1 MDSAEAP
8 LGSPPAGPPTVQEEA
23 PGKAYVALVHLLGRA
38 LLGYADPAR
47 RTARLQRALERARAD
62 RQRLTSILAREE
74 AIDPHGGSAR
84 DRQERKLA
92 SLQRRCESLEEAV
105 RRTAFKREIY
115 FAGLE
120 VTPDEVHYAAVG
132 GLLLSFVALVGTLV
146 ALVVLS
152 QGVVSPFLLV
162 VALLAFVLPISLY
175 LFVYNYPG
183 MLARRLRVQTLGR
196 APEAV
201 HYMAMSLR
209 LNRSLPRAVR
219 FASENVEG
227 NLGAALKKVQWDV
240 MSRKHPSL
248 EESFLHFADEWGN
261 WNEDF
266 MRSMY
271 ALRLS
276 THEKTDEGLTRNLE
290 KAQDIVLS
298 GTRRKIEEFA
308 SSLSGPTTVFFA
320 LGVLL
325 PLVIGAMLPMVFLS
339 NLANVGNLGAGPGAG
354 AGTAGAPSTTGSAGT
369 SANSTNSI
377 VTVVGFVLAMDVGF
391 PFVALL
397 YSMQI
402 LSKRPGTVTPPRP
415 PEQGVRR
422 PSRGESALLA
432 AATGG
437 LAGALALPAYLG
449 YFGPP
454 GTLAWPVFVL
464 LGLGAGI
471 SMGVHVRTR
480 ALAKRGNALQKLEN
494 EFPDTLFQLASRMG
508 EGLRFERAV
517 ERTSAGM
524 RGTES
529 SQFFDRTLHV
539 LRVSGG
545 TPEQAL
551 FGSARGPG
559 LLTRYPSR
567 QMRVS
572 LRALLEA
579 ASKGPQAVTDTV
591 IPMAQHLKELR
602 NTDASIRTSLRGTVQ
617 MMKGSAFFFAPIVMG
632 MTGALYL
639 LLSGVLASGALAVP
653 PPLFFAVMGVYLLEM
668 VFIIGAFSI
677 GIETGGDRLKFWT
690 LVGQFLWLAVLVYA
704 VGAFLGIVFLGGGA
718 GS

>member
-1 MDSAEAP
+1 MDNGETP
-8 LGSPPAGPPTVQEEA
+8 LGAPPPGAPTVQEEA
-23 PGKAYVALVHLLGRA
+23 PGRGYVSFVHLMGRA
-38 LLGYADPAR
+38 LLGYADPAK
-47 RTARLQRALERARAD
+47 RTARLTRALDRARAD
-62 RQRLTSILAREE
+62 RQRLTAVLAREE
-74 AIDPHGGSAR
+74 AVDPHGGSSR
-84 DRQERKLA
+84 ERMERKLT
-92 SLQRRCESLEEAV
+92 SLQKRCEQLDESV

-120 VTPDEVHYAAVG
+120 VTPDEVHYAAIGV
-132 GLLLSFVALVGTLV
+132 LVLSFVALAATLV
-146 ALVVLS
+146 ALTFLS

-162 VALLAFVLPISLY
+162 IGLLTFVLPISFY

-183 MLARRLRVQTLGR
+183 LLAKRLRIQTLGR

-298 GTRRKIEEFA
+298 GTRRKIEEFSA
-308 SSLSGPTTVFFA
+308 SLSGPTTVFFA

-339 NLANVGNLGAGPGAG
+339 NLANVGNLGAGPSATPG
-354 AGTAGAPSTTGSAGT
+354 GTATTPPATS
-369 SANSTNSI
+369 SANATSSL
-377 VTVVGFVLAMDVGF
+377 VTVIGFVLAMDVGF
-391 PFVALL
+391 PLVALL

-415 PEQGVRR
+415 PESGVKR
-422 PSRGESALLA
+422 PSLAEAILLGLVA
-432 AATGG
+432 GG
-437 LAGALALPAYLG
+437 AVGASALPAYLG
-449 YFGPP
+449 WLGSP
-454 GTLAWPVFVL
+454 GTLAWPVFIL
-464 LGLGAGI
+464 LGISVGI
-471 SMGVHVRTR
+471 SIGIQLRTR
-480 ALAKRGNALQKLEN
+480 ALAKRGNALQRLEN

-508 EGLRFERAV
+508 EGMRFERAV

-529 SQFFDRTLHV
+529 AQFFDRVLHFS
-539 LRVSGG
+539 RVSGG

-559 LLTRYPSR
+559 LLARYPSR

-602 NTDASIRTSLRGTVQ
+602 NTDAAIRTSLRGTVQ

-653 PPLFFAVMGVYLLEM
+653 PALFFAVMGVYLLEM
-668 VFIIGAFSI
+668 VFIIGQFSI
-677 GIETGGDRLKFWT
+677 GIETGGDRLRYWT
-690 LVGQFLWLAVLVYA
+690 LVGQFLWVALLVYV
-704 VGAFLGIVFLGGGA
+704 VGALLGVLFLGGGA
-718 GS
+718 TG